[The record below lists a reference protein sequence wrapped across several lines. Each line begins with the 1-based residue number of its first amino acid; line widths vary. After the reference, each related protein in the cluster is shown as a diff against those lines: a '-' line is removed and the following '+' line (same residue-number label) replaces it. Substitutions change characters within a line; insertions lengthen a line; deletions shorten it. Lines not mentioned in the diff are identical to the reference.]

1 MSENRLRY
9 HDMSVKAK
17 SLGGLWCD
25 RCRSYF
31 TMNQSRICTR
41 CLDLLKKEEEKKNL
55 KLK

>member
-9 HDMSVKAK
+9 HDMSVKAE

-41 CLDLLKKEEEKKNL
+41 CLDLLKKEEEKNL